1 MITYPETVVYFD
13 GLLNGI
19 KDLAVAAAGKNKRN
33 LNNRRSKRT
42 TFDNHFE
49 FPNTCSLTEK
59 ELDQIDNLLESFY
72 NEKDNQ
78 STCEA
83 KQQTELSVIVNSVG
97 TSNNCNQL
105 IESIIGNLKDLKR
118 AFNCLSKQSAA
129 AYNSG
134 YEKLKATYEEEKRKL
149 QQKLDIAQKK
159 FELKFKKEMDNLKTL
174 VQKLQNSL
182 LTTLDK
188 LEKERARHQNTN
200 LKLILESLKN
210 GNMQLAW
217 EVFTNN
223 AMGLDRKNIE
233 TIITDAIATTG
244 QIPTKNVIEFTSGL
258 KKDVDAMVSG
268 AVYLFNELEKRKGL
282 DDRETARL
290 LQNKV
295 DGIVQHCLDLDAGMT
310 DSKLNLDRSTIDGF
324 ILVYNNIR
332 FINKY
337 VHGL

>member
-1 MITYPETVVYFD
+1 LITYPETVVYFD

-19 KDLAVAAAGKNKRN
+19 KDLAVAAAGKKRN
-33 LNNRRSKRT
+33 FNNRSKRT
-42 TFDNHFE
+42 SFDNHFE

-59 ELDQIDNLLESFY
+59 ELDQINHLLQSFY

-78 STCEA
+78 STCEV
-83 KQQTELSVIVNSVG
+83 KQAELSVVNTVG
-97 TSNNCNQL
+97 TSNRCNQL
-105 IESIIGNLKDLKR
+105 IESIIGNLKDLKI

-129 AYNSG
+129 AYNSR

-159 FELKFKKEMDNLKTL
+159 FELKFKMEMGNLKKR
-174 VQKLQNSL
+174 VQELENIL
-182 LTTLDK
+182 LTTLEE
-188 LEKERARHQNTN
+188 LEKERDRHQNTN

-223 AMGLDRKNIE
+223 VMGLDRRNIK
-233 TIITDAIATTG
+233 TIITDAIATRK
-244 QIPTKNVIEFTSGL
+244 IPTKNVIEFTSGL
-258 KKDVDAMVSG
+258 KNDVDAMVSG

-282 DDRETARL
+282 DRETARL
-290 LQNKV
+290 LQKKI
-295 DGIVQHCLDLDAGMT
+295 DDIIQHCLDLDGT
-310 DSKLNLDRSTIDGF
+310 DSKLNLDRSTIEGF
-324 ILVYNNIR
+324 ILVYNNIC

-337 VHGL
+337 VHDL